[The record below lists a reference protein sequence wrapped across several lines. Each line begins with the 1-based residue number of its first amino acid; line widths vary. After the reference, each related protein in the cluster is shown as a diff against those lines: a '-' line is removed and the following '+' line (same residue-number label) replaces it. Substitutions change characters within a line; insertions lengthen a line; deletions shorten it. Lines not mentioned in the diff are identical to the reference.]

1 MEKIVQNGFLPP
13 LCIFKYVY
21 VKHKR
26 KNTVT
31 TTYRVIRDLS
41 RFFDQVGHRTTNA
54 SIENKHFFT
63 K

>member
-1 MEKIVQNGFLPP
+1 MAMLTSFLVDF
-13 LCIFKYVY
+13 LEYLRASEGDKLM
-21 VKHKR
+21 HK
-26 KNTVT
+26 KVSS
-31 TTYRVIRDLS
+31 RDLP

>member
-1 MEKIVQNGFLPP
+1 MAQNFLNYMHE
-13 LCIFKYVY
+13 LKSAISE
-21 VKHKR
+21 R
-26 KNTVT
+26 AGMA
-31 TTYRVIRDLS
+31 IRDLS